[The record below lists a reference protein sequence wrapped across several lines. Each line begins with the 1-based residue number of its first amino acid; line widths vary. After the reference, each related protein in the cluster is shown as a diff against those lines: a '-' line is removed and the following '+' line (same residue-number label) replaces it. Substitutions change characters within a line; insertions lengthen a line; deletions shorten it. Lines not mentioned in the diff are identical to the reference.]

1 MKERLH
7 EMEQT
12 INELE
17 RKMEEKDRELHAIK
31 LDNEVVGFFFF
42 YNCFLCHCRMSG
54 WHH

>member
-31 LDNEVVGFFFF
+31 LDNEVVGFSFSIIASCVIVE
-42 YNCFLCHCRMSG
+42 Y
-54 WHH
+54 